1 MAEVQILEPTKV
13 GPHPLVAVRNLQ
25 PSQLQIQVLQVP
37 QVPQGLLQVP
47 PVLPVLEEIITPI
60 MFKLCHIPFV
70 IIWDLS
76 RGEFLPLLLG
86 KFLLHIIKMFHLYCK
101 VICFFDQ
108 NSSIINQLE
117 DIFFWN
123 SDIVLSVDKYQLLLF
138 VKG

>member
-86 KFLLHIIKMFHLYCK
+86 EFDIFIQLSLLKF
-101 VICFFDQ
+101 FFDC
-108 NSSIINQLE
+108 SCA
-117 DIFFWN
+117 IFI
-123 SDIVLSVDKYQLLLF
+123 SDMVKY
-138 VKG
+138 KGSEL

>member
-1 MAEVQILEPTKV
+1 MAEVQILEHTKV

-86 KFLLHIIKMFHLYCK
+86 EFYILIQLHRSTLIKYFTIGTNQIIYKEIYK
-101 VICFFDQ
+101 
-108 NSSIINQLE
+108 
-117 DIFFWN
+117 
-123 SDIVLSVDKYQLLLF
+123 K
-138 VKG
+138 